1 MRVRFFGRAARKIA
15 KTARANLVRKSALDW
30 RWIGVGLGIP
40 SRLGKRARAQHVAAV
55 VLVKSEIVP
64 KMFHVK
70 HFGVLITRE
79 PSFPNSLEVCLKLT
93 PWSAVVAANLSDLI
107 RASCNFELGRHAYL
121 GFT

>member
-30 RWIGVGLGIP
+30 AHRCAWGNAHG
-40 SRLGKRARAQHVAAV
+40 QHVAAV

-79 PSFPNSLEVCLKLT
+79 PSFSNSLEVCLKLT